1 MKNNPLIDVVGILF
15 CILAVVVI
23 GQYYIAKKD
32 KETIFQFPQKHAET
46 KTFENLSNKRTD

>member
-1 MKNNPLIDVVGILF
+1 MKNNPLVDVAAILL

-32 KETIFQFPQKHAET
+32 KETIFQVTQKHVEVKA
-46 KTFENLSNKRTD
+46 FEAKVKVTE

>member
-1 MKNNPLIDVVGILF
+1 MKSPLVDVAAILL

-32 KETIFQFPQKHAET
+32 KETIFQVTQKHVEV
-46 KTFENLSNKRTD
+46 KTFESLNKRTEE